1 MNANTQEGGQDGQ
14 FDFSE
19 AVRAL
24 LAQEGSP
31 ASFSGAGPP
40 ALPSSSSS
48 SSSRLPPLNTLICP
62 APSSRPGRPFTLPP
76 HSPPLLPLSSLHLPH
91 YNTLISPDL
100 SSRPARPS
108 SLPPHSPSLTF
119 PFLYNSSSFS
129 SSPSS
134 SSSSTTFFSSSSS
147 SSSSSPLPSSS
158 LSSSPSSYPSSSSS
172 TTFFSSSSSSS
183 SSSPL
188 PSSSLSSSP
197 SSSPSSSSSSFS
209 SSSSSSSSA
218 KILRGKTVLISPTVI
233 ANEQYAR
240 LMDTASDLGASA
252 VHIFRPDWALA
263 PFVCRKAVS
272 GRTPERTAILEL
284 CIRRRPSVMIVVAPG
299 EVRGLFAWLTERLID
314 HVRDSQADS
323 RATQD
328 AVEMACREWRRLPP
342 LFIVK
347 PIWFEVATNDQT
359 KWPEKKN
366 VIELPRLLS
375 DGLLRQATE
384 APEAE
389 LHKRWADA
397 SKFFRMLTRAI
408 TKAGKKNFFVV

>member
-129 SSPSS
+129 SSPS
-134 SSSSTTFFSSSSS
+134 
-147 SSSSSPLPSSS
+147 
-158 LSSSPSSYPSSSSS
+158 SSSSS